1 MENLIY
7 YKWHILSAVEFAII
21 IYLSIKLNRAKKS
34 VDPIERQLRKD
45 KKNEV
50 DMGNLMKDLHLS
62 KDLYRE
68 LSRKYHPDRFAGTSI
83 EDKANEL
90 FQLIHENKNNY
101 HMLLALKDRASNELK
116 TN

>member
-1 MENLIY
+1 MENLIH
-7 YKWHILSAVEFAII
+7 YKWHILSALEFVII
-21 IYLSIKLNRAKKS
+21 IFLSLKLKGTKKN
-34 VDPIERQLRKD
+34 VDPIEIQLRKE
-45 KKNEV
+45 KNNEV